1 MKKWIKFLGV
11 IIFMGLLYIGFLFFI
26 DRHHSTGSF
35 PTFSYDN
42 TTLEV
47 SVHDDESQLLKGIH
61 ATDKEDGDL
70 SSQVFVETIS
80 SFDNQNCR
88 TVTYGVFDS
97 DDHLTRSQRTIKY
110 VDYQAPQITLVKP
123 LCFLYL
129 KSNDEFLQCVEA
141 NSVVDGNITSK
152 ISISNAY
159 YKDNQKVVEFQVT
172 DSCGTTT
179 KMELKATQFEK
190 NTNVDIELSE
200 YMIRVP
206 QGTRINPRDYIQSV
220 KISNMESKSLK
231 SEISITNDYDPNKEG
246 IYEFIYRISN
256 ADGDYGLTKLVV
268 VVE

>member
-1 MKKWIKFLGV
+1 MKKWNKYLIIVIAICVLYTFFLTFV
-11 IIFMGLLYIGFLFFI
+11 
-26 DRHHSTGSF
+26 DKKESNGSF

-61 ATDKEDGDL
+61 VTDKEDGDL
-70 SSQVFVETIS
+70 SSQVFVESLS

-97 DDHLTRSQRTIKY
+97 DDHLTRSQRTIQY

-141 NSVVDGNITSK
+141 NSVVDGDISSK
-152 ISISNAY
+152 ISISNVY
-159 YKDNQKVVEFQVT
+159 YKDDQKMVEFQVT

-179 KMELKATQFEK
+179 KMELKATQFDK
-190 NTNVDIELSE
+190 NTNVNIELSE

-206 QGTRINPRDYIQSV
+206 KGTKIDSKDYIQSV
-220 KISNMESKSLK
+220 KISNMESKSLR
-231 SEISITNDYDPNKEG
+231 SEITITNDYDPYKEG
-246 IYEFIYRISN
+246 VYEFIYRISN

-268 VVE
+268 IVE